1 MEPFEKIR
9 TTFVAIHSRYVVC
22 YSWNASVSIDRLS
35 RHLGLD
41 LLGHVRNLFYML
53 LLKKCVP
60 SACIAISV
68 LISFPKIVLVLNNSD
83 FHMSP
88 YKHTAVNLFPQ
99 TNLNICHCFMIFLKK
114 KLKIQ
119 IVHLFLLFR
128 WHTIWIIILTFGVLI
143 LLRSAIM
150 NEKCIDL
157 MILSKIFEDKKF
169 TLNNNSHN

>member
-1 MEPFEKIR
+1 M
-9 TTFVAIHSRYVVC
+9 C

-114 KLKIQ
+114 KIKNPNCSSVFVVQMAYDLDNYSDIWCAHIIEICHNEREMHRSYDLK
-119 IVHLFLLFR
+119 
-128 WHTIWIIILTFGVLI
+128 
-143 LLRSAIM
+143 
-150 NEKCIDL
+150 
-157 MILSKIFEDKKF
+157 
-169 TLNNNSHN
+169 